1 MWLRNPFARLAKDAD
16 IQMTCDKYNGE
27 PLDVQSDANTGF
39 MYIRS
44 NERTIRFYRDWY
56 LSRRFF
62 PGQKEQDILNIL
74 KLRIGF
80 AARGMKFMFLETKY
94 FGGLCERSP
103 DMDDVYTMHA
113 NCCRGLKAKLIDLR
127 NVLDE
132 SRSTFDCMLQM
143 QDMKAERDDS
153 IDTFT
158 QNLL

>member
-1 MWLRNPFARLAKDAD
+1 
-16 IQMTCDKYNGE
+16 
-27 PLDVQSDANTGF
+27 
-39 MYIRS
+39 
-44 NERTIRFYRDWY
+44 
-56 LSRRFF
+56 
-62 PGQKEQDILNIL
+62 
-74 KLRIGF
+74 
-80 AARGMKFMFLETKY
+80 
-94 FGGLCERSP
+94 
-103 DMDDVYTMHA
+103 MDDVYTMHA